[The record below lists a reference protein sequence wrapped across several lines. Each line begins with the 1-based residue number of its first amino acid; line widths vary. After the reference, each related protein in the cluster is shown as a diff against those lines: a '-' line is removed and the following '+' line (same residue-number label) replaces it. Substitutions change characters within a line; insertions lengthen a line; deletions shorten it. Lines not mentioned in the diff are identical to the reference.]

1 MKTEY
6 DLSTMKFRK
15 NPYATKLKSQ
25 SQQTLMYVSGFLYV
39 LGCLYIIAVHNTVT
53 MNDMLVFAPG
63 ILVQLIS
70 LFFAKRLNG
79 K

>member
-1 MKTEY
+1 MSPNDKKITTV
-6 DLSTMKFRK
+6 L
-15 NPYATKLKSQ
+15 A
-25 SQQTLMYVSGFLYV
+25 LMYMSGFLYV
-39 LGCLYIIAVHNTVT
+39 LGGLYIIAVRNTVT

-63 ILVQLIS
+63 LLVQLIS